1 MRDRLLRSWEPLAIL
16 GILLLATSLRLEVI
30 GIRGLW
36 QDEAFS
42 LDAARRSVSDLL
54 VFLRDT
60 EPHPPGYYL
69 LLSLWRRLVGEDLAR
84 LRALSVVFGLGA
96 VLLTWRMGRAVFAPA
111 IGIAGAALVAV
122 NPFQIFASNELR
134 MYMPLE
140 CASLAATWALW
151 RADRASRPT
160 GWATTYGAAMALAA
174 YASYYAALLAG
185 AHAVWLVVTAR
196 PWRRAA
202 RIALPAA
209 AGALVVYSPWL
220 AVVAGGTLPP
230 VYVGQW
236 RQALW
241 PSYVPEI
248 LAAQTFG
255 GYVFDAATYFTLRG
269 LSVQYYGILLF
280 PFLALATAGLSALGR
295 IDRPGRSLVLLSWTV
310 PLGVVVAG
318 SLATGYVAA
327 YAYHLNFLQPFMAL
341 VVGAGVVRLRD
352 EVAAAPRAVV
362 IVGAA
367 LIVAAFIAPAVDNLQ
382 TNPAYQAYRYDQAA
396 RFVRTQYRPGDA
408 VVFIPLGTYRGFG
421 FYFAPPGKRLGVPVT
436 AQTFNRE
443 ALRKPIAQLAAQLGP
458 QDTRVWLV
466 YTLPLPEGTLE
477 DLLLAIEARGYRR
490 TAISD
495 FRGVFV
501 GLLVR
506 PAR

>member
-42 LDAARRSVSDLL
+42 LDAARRTVPDLL
-54 VFLRDT
+54 AFLRDA

-69 LLSLWRRLVGEDLAR
+69 LLSLWRQIVGEDLAR
-84 LRALSVVFGLGA
+84 LRALSAAFGLGA
-96 VLLTWRMGRAVFAPA
+96 ILLTWRMGRSLFSPA
-111 IGIAGAALVAV
+111 IGVAGAALVAV
-122 NPFQIFASNELR
+122 NPFQIMASNELR

-151 RADRASRPT
+151 RASRASRPL
-160 GWATTYGAAMALAA
+160 GWATVYGALMALAA
-174 YASYYAALLAG
+174 YASYYAMLLAA
-185 AHAVWLVVTAR
+185 AHAVWLVAAR

-202 RIALPAA
+202 RVALPATLA
-209 AGALVVYSPWL
+209 AAILYAPWL
-220 AVVAGGTLPP
+220 AVLARGPLPA

-255 GYVFDAATYFTLRG
+255 GYIFDASTYFTLRG
-269 LSVQYYGILLF
+269 LAVQYYGILLF
-280 PFLALATAGLSALGR
+280 PFLALAAAGLSAIGR
-295 IDRPGRSLVLLSWTV
+295 IDRPGRNLLLLSWTV
-310 PLGVVVAG
+310 PIGAVVAA
-318 SLATGYVAA
+318 SLAAGYVAA

-341 VVGAGVVRLRD
+341 MIGAGVARFRD
-352 EVAAAPRAVV
+352 EVAAAPRALVV
-362 IVGAA
+362 VGAA
-367 LIVAAFIAPAVDNLQ
+367 LIVAAFVAPAVDNLQ

-396 RFVRTQYRPGDA
+396 RLVRTQYRPGDA
-408 VVFIPLGTYRGFG
+408 VVFIPLGAYRGFG
-421 FYFAPPGKRLGVPVT
+421 YYFAPPGKRLGIPVT
-436 AQTFNRE
+436 AQTFNRD
-443 ALRKPIAQLAAQLGP
+443 ALRGPIADAVAHLGP
-458 QDTRVWLV
+458 DDTRVWLV
-466 YTLPLPEGTLE
+466 YSSPLPEGTIE
-477 DLLLAIEARGYRR
+477 DLVAAIEARGYRR
-490 TAISD
+490 VTVSD
-495 FRGVFV
+495 FQGVFV

-506 PAR
+506 PVR